1 MAAITLPGTGSG
13 EAVPVHFA
21 TVPGYTPNTG
31 SYPAGAT
38 SGNIY
43 PSFALLSCLRDAYGS
58 EVGMDY
64 RAVYANSLAG
74 ETNAQLMQHTCDTEQ
89 VFINHGFYRNSGCV
103 RVRERAGLER
113 RTERDRLLLR
123 LRTRVW
129 QRHQ

>member
-1 MAAITLPGTGSG
+1 MAAITLAGTGSG

-31 SYPAGAT
+31 SDPARTT

-43 PSFALLSCLRDAYGS
+43 PSFALLSCLRDTYGS

-64 RAVYANSLAG
+64 GAVYPNSLAG
-74 ETNAQLMQHTCDTEQ
+74 ETNAELMQHTCDTETGIYQ
-89 VFINHGFYRNSGCV
+89 PRVLSQLGCV